1 MPQTSRSSSGSGS
14 SGAGPALDARA
25 QALLKTLVERYI
37 IEGQPVGSRALSHY
51 SGLSIS
57 SATIRNIMVDLENLG
72 FVSSPHTSAGRIPTP
87 RGYRLF
93 VDSMLTVKP
102 IESLA
107 PERIAELQG
116 HLQRGDSQRVLTAAA
131 QVLSSLSQ
139 FAGVVVAPR
148 RSATFAQIEFI
159 KLGDKRVLLIIV
171 GPDGHVQNRILFMP
185 RDFTATELIEAGNFL
200 NQNFAGL
207 AFDVIRDRLAGDLAR
222 LRDDMNQL
230 MTLAVDAGA
239 QAMSDDT
246 EQVVISGERNLL
258 GVTELAGNMDELRR
272 LFALFDQK
280 TALLQ
285 LLEVS
290 TRAEGVQIFI
300 GGESKHVPV
309 DSMSAVTAQYTIDGR
324 VVGTLGVIGPTR
336 MAYDRVVPIVDLT
349 AKLLTHV
356 LSSH

>member
-1 MPQTSRSSSGSGS
+1 MSQLNAAG
-14 SGAGPALDARA
+14 GAGSPLDARA

-37 IEGQPVGSRALSHY
+37 VDGQPVGSRALSQY
-51 SGLSIS
+51 SGLSVS
-57 SATIRNIMVDLENLG
+57 SATIRHVMADLEALG

-102 IESLA
+102 IDRIA

-148 RSATFAQIEFI
+148 RSALFSQIEFLR
-159 KLGDKRVLLIIV
+159 LGDKRVLLIMIA
-171 GPDGHVQNRILFMP
+171 PDGHVQNRILFMQ
-185 RDFTATELIEAGNFL
+185 RDFTPTELIEAANFL

-207 AFDVIRDRLAGDLAR
+207 SFEVVRERLAGELRR
-222 LRDDMNQL
+222 LRDDMTQL
-230 MTLAVDAGA
+230 MTVAVDAGTE
-239 QAMSDDT
+239 AMNDDT

-258 GVTELAGNMDELRR
+258 GNTDLAGNMDELRR

-300 GGESKHVPV
+300 GGESEHVPV

-336 MAYDRVVPIVDLT
+336 MAYDRMVPIVDLT
-349 AKLLTHV
+349 AKLLTQV
-356 LSSH
+356 LSGHN